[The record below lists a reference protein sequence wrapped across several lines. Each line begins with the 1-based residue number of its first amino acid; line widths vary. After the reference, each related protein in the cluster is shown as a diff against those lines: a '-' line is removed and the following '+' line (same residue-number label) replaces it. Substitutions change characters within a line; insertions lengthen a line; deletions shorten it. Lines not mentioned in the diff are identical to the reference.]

1 MATTDNFYS
10 RLVAW
15 MKIILPL
22 TALGLLSTLFLI
34 SRHIDPTKSIPI
46 AEIDLEQRAQD
57 QGATNAAFAGVT
69 GGGDEVMITAETARP
84 SPDNPRLINAEDV
97 TATMQLVSGTVVTVT
112 SDRGNMDQSDLDASL
127 IGNVNIDTT
136 TGYKVTTERL
146 DTRLDVLH
154 AETPGPVSGVGPPGD
169 LTAGR
174 MVLTGD
180 EETGQ
185 AHLVFT
191 DGVKLVYTPQ
201 PSEDIDQ

>member
-169 LTAGR
+169 LPAGR

>member
-146 DTRLDVLH
+146 DARLDVLH

>member
-84 SPDNPRLINAEDV
+84 SPDNPRLINAEDI

-146 DTRLDVLH
+146 DARLDVLH